1 MPMKTR
7 AGKLLWRSK
16 NANKGRKPGKSI
28 PKVRKLRRS
37 SK

>member
-7 AGKLLWRSK
+7 GGKLLWRTK
-16 NANKGRKPGKSI
+16 NANQGRKPGKSL
-28 PKVRKLRRS
+28 PKVNKLRRS